1 MLKDLFTTLADFTT
15 YVQAVDTSNTLDD
28 LAPSARIARKAIE
41 SITTAPVFNAI
52 LSSDDVD
59 LLDALRAAV
68 ANRTMAHHVSFDA
81 VNRRR
86 SGGTDTFR
94 YELEQMQRNY
104 TQGYYAAMDDLLRLL
119 DATIDADDVSSP
131 AAIWQNSRYGRLLA
145 QCRIRRTEDFD
156 AIYPIDLSY
165 HFFYRTVPFQV
176 ESLNTRLA
184 SYYTRLESSSS
195 PSTSPAPVSEDSSSG
210 PQSAPVS
217 LLPQL
222 NLALAKLTIAKAL
235 RRFDIAEFPATI
247 RNLFSDSK
255 ESRTARDERTDAHRL
270 ALDLEAEVNSI
281 LDNIDMVINDY
292 STPNYCSPSAYNTPD
307 DLIIMAP

>member
-52 LSSDDVD
+52 LSSDDAD

-195 PSTSPAPVSEDSSSG
+195 PSTSP
-210 PQSAPVS
+210 VS